1 MALMYDDY
9 KSGANNKMEI
19 KSLAEEIKDLEERMT
34 RLEFIVTGVDG
45 KNGLR
50 SNQQKMLAELD
61 SVKRIVWIAV
71 GIAIV
76 IQLLA
81 PIFLKT

>member
-9 KSGANNKMEI
+9 KSGNNKMEQI
-19 KSLAEEIKDLEERMT
+19 KNITDEIKDLDERLT
-34 RLEFIVTGVDG
+34 RIEYIVTGVDG

-50 SNQQKMLAELD
+50 SNQQKMLSELD

-76 IQLLA
+76 IQLLI
-81 PIFLKT
+81 PVLLKK